1 MYKILAINPG
11 STSTKIGLYEDEELL
26 FTHSLDHSVEEI
38 QSFKTINDQ
47 YNMRYQAILEV
58 LKERNIDVKE
68 LSCIVGRGGPVA
80 PLRSGAYRLDE
91 VLVHKLKNDPMTEHA
106 SLLGGIIAYEMA
118 EDLGVP
124 SYIYDAVSTDELED
138 IARLSGIKEIERE
151 SLVHA
156 LNMRAS
162 GIKVAKEMGEDYE
175 DMNLIIAHL
184 GGGLSTSVHRKGR
197 MIDIVSDDEGAFSP
211 ERSGRLPARALA
223 KMCYKNDFDHVS
235 KLLRGKGG
243 LASYLETNDARK
255 VEEMIQAGDEYAKE
269 VYEAMAY
276 QIAKGIGELAPV
288 VDGKVDAIIITGG
301 MAYSEML
308 MNWIRKRVEFIAP
321 VIIVPGENEL
331 ESLAMGGLRV
341 LKGEETAHS
350 FLR

>member
-26 FTHSLDHSVEEI
+26 FSHSLDHSVEEI
-38 QSFKTINDQ
+38 GKFKTINHQ
-47 YNMRYQAILEV
+47 YNMRYKAILEV
-58 LKERNIDVKE
+58 LKENNFDVRE

-80 PLRSGAYRLDE
+80 PLSSGAYILDE
-91 VLVHKLKNDPMTEHA
+91 VLVDRLKNNPMTEHA

-118 EDLGVP
+118 EDLSIP

-138 IARLSGIKEIERE
+138 IARLSGMKEIERE
-151 SLVHA
+151 SLVHT

-162 GIKVAKEMGEDYE
+162 GIKVAKEMGKRYE

-184 GGGLSTSVHRKGR
+184 GGGLSISVHKKGR
-197 MIDIVSDDEGAFSP
+197 MVDIISDDEGPFSP
-211 ERSGRLPARALA
+211 ERSGVVPSRALA
-223 KMCYKNDFDHVS
+223 KMCYSHDFDTVS
-235 KLLRGKGG
+235 KLLKGKGG
-243 LASYLETNDARK
+243 LASYLETNDARE
-255 VEEMIQAGDEYAKE
+255 VEKMIQAGDEYAKK

-288 VDGKVDAIIITGG
+288 VEGKVDAIIITGG

-308 MNWIRKRVEFIAP
+308 TNWIVKRVEFIAP

>member
-11 STSTKIGLYEDEELL
+11 STSTKIGLYEDENLL
-26 FTHSLDHSVEEI
+26 FSHSLDHSVKEI
-38 QSFKTINDQ
+38 QEFKTINDQ

-58 LKERNIDVKE
+58 LKERNINIKE

-80 PLRSGAYRLDE
+80 PLNSGAYILDKG
-91 VLVHKLKNDPMTEHA
+91 LVDKLMNDPMSQHA

-118 EDLGVP
+118 EDLSIS

-138 IARLSGIKEIERE
+138 IARLSGMKEIERR

-162 GIKVAKEMGEDYE
+162 GIKVAKEMGKRYE

-184 GGGLSTSVHRKGR
+184 GGGLSTSVHKKGR
-197 MIDIVSDDEGAFSP
+197 MVDIASDDEGAFSP
-211 ERSGRLPARALA
+211 ERSGKVPCRALVR
-223 KMCYKNDFDHVS
+223 MCYSNDFDTMY

-243 LASYLETNDARK
+243 LTSYLGTNDARE
-255 VEEMIQAGDEYAKE
+255 VECMIEEGDEYAKK

-288 VDGKVDAIIITGG
+288 VEGKVDAIIITGG
-301 MAYSEML
+301 MAYSKIL
-308 MNWIRKRVEFIAP
+308 MPWIIKRIEFIAP

-341 LKGEETAHS
+341 LKGEETAHR
-350 FLR
+350 FQG